1 MPFFGRTMELVDLM
15 SYGIV
20 SEKTCTGQNKEVEY

>member
-1 MPFFGRTMELVDLM
+1 MPFFGRTMGLADLM
-15 SYGIV
+15 SYVIV